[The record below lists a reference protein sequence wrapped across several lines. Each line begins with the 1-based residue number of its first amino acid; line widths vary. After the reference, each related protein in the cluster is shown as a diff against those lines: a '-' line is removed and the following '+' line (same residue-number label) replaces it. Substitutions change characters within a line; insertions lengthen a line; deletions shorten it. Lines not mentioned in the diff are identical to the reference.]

1 MLRSIVVL
9 TLCTGAIAPLARSQ
23 APAPAAPG
31 TFTISGDPESA
42 DGATWTFQGRVDRV
56 KYDLTGVL
64 LKPTGDGPFPA
75 VVLSHGAQGSA
86 AMIARTV
93 GRTMRDWGLV
103 CIAVNYTHAT
113 GVPIGS
119 PGDERDRGAS
129 RGNVERAHMAHDLL
143 ARLGY
148 VDMGRVALHGHSMG
162 AYLSAAAASRYPTDF
177 RVASTTGGGIRPDRF
192 FAGPAPSSS
201 DVSGIRIPFQ
211 LHHGDADE
219 TVPVDYDERFAGV
232 LLSHGVPHE
241 LYLYPGGHLAPR
253 SNPLMFER
261 VRAWYQKYGMFQ

>member
-23 APAPAAPG
+23 APAPAARG

-42 DGATWTFQGRVDRV
+42 DGATWTFQGRN
-56 KYDLTGVL
+56 
-64 LKPTGDGPFPA
+64 
-75 VVLSHGAQGSA
+75 S
-86 AMIARTV
+86 
-93 GRTMRDWGLV
+93 
-103 CIAVNYTHAT
+103 
-113 GVPIGS
+113 
-119 PGDERDRGAS
+119 
-129 RGNVERAHMAHDLL
+129 
-143 ARLGY
+143 
-148 VDMGRVALHGHSMG
+148 
-162 AYLSAAAASRYPTDF
+162 
-177 RVASTTGGGIRPDRF
+177 
-192 FAGPAPSSS
+192 
-201 DVSGIRIPFQ
+201 
-211 LHHGDADE
+211 DE